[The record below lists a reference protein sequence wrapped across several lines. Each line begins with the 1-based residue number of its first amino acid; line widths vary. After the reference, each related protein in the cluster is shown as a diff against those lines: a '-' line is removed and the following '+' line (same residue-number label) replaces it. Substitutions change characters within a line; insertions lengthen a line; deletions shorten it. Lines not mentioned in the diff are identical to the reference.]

1 MSKLF
6 PHSLY
11 RKISVASKFNLTEFS
26 LVWKENIM
34 ARELFMLN
42 TFDVCQWNSSFLK
55 AGYQECFGVPWF
67 FLCKSWPLSGSCGH
81 KNLRWF
87 HRVLVP
93 WVDLSQAYTC
103 PQYLHVAIGSW
114 PLNPVSKCF
123 QTSDFFDPTLL
134 LLFWTGE
141 IEVGELVNC
150 WSWSAA
156 VETALTAEVDLF
168 RFSTWD
174 GNDALFASDNILCMA
189 INLLILW
196 LLSSK
201 DIAAG
206 TCKDCASPSRLSWN
220 REWWHHLQC

>member
-6 PHSLY
+6 PLNSLY

-34 ARELFMLN
+34 ARELFVLN

-103 PQYLHVAIGSW
+103 PQYLHAGIGWILAPQSCIKMLPNKWFFW
-114 PLNPVSKCF
+114 PNS
-123 QTSDFFDPTLL
+123 
-134 LLFWTGE
+134 
-141 IEVGELVNC
+141 
-150 WSWSAA
+150 
-156 VETALTAEVDLF
+156 
-168 RFSTWD
+168 
-174 GNDALFASDNILCMA
+174 FAS
-189 INLLILW
+189 LLNW
-196 LLSSK
+196 RDRS
-201 DIAAG
+201 G
-206 TCKDCASPSRLSWN
+206 RAS
-220 REWWHHLQC
+220 

>member
-1 MSKLF
+1 VQLRQRRWNQQHTFNEFQYMSKLF
-6 PHSLY
+6 PLNSLY

-34 ARELFMLN
+34 ARELFVLN

-123 QTSDFFDPTLL
+123 QTSDFLTQ
-134 LLFWTGE
+134 LF
-141 IEVGELVNC
+141 C
-150 WSWSAA
+150 
-156 VETALTAEVDLF
+156 
-168 RFSTWD
+168 FS
-174 GNDALFASDNILCMA
+174 FEPERS
-189 INLLILW
+189 
-196 LLSSK
+196 
-201 DIAAG
+201 
-206 TCKDCASPSRLSWN
+206 
-220 REWWHHLQC
+220 EWES